1 MNVDVKIPRFKIEI
15 LFTLRIKSANLLM
28 QFWALVMTQ
37 LAKQS
42 LPRSENPVLNPA
54 MSNFHLTCIY

>member
-37 LAKQS
+37 LAKQL

-54 MSNFHLTCIY
+54 MGNCHLTWNY